1 MQPRYYCV
9 INGSNPKIPGPMQH
23 WLSDGNLSACDLVNY
38 CTKASLF
45 VIVIVESHLNYSY
58 FRACFV
64 CFPSVKEEF
73 TVWLFSLT
81 PQEVLMEAMEN
92 ETWKHSSYVPH
103 YLLRGDPFASRLSKE
118 ADIVAAL
125 YICIIGQ

>member
-1 MQPRYYCV
+1 M
-9 INGSNPKIPGPMQH
+9 KH
-23 WLSDGNLSACDLVNY
+23 WLSDGYLCVCDLVNY
-38 CTKASLF
+38 CTKALLF
-45 VIVIVESHLNYSY
+45 VIVTVESPLNYSY
-58 FRACFV
+58 FQAFLV

-81 PQEVLMEAMEN
+81 PQEVLMEVMEN
-92 ETWKHSSYVPH
+92 ETWTDSSYVPH
-103 YLLRGDPFASRLSKE
+103 YLLRGDPFASRLSRE

>member
-1 MQPRYYCV
+1 MQPCYYCV
-9 INGSNPKIPGPMQH
+9 INGSDPMKH
-23 WLSDGNLSACDLVNY
+23 WLSDGYLCVCDLVNY
-38 CTKASLF
+38 CTKALLF
-45 VIVIVESHLNYSY
+45 VIVTVESPLNYSY
-58 FRACFV
+58 FQAFLV

-81 PQEVLMEAMEN
+81 PQEVLMEVMEN
-92 ETWKHSSYVPH
+92 ETWTDSSYVPH
-103 YLLRGDPFASRLSKE
+103 YLLRGDPFASRLSRE

>member
-1 MQPRYYCV
+1 
-9 INGSNPKIPGPMQH
+9 MQH
-23 WLSDGNLSACDLVNY
+23 WLSDGNLGACDLVNY
-38 CTKASLF
+38 CTKALLF
-45 VIVIVESHLNYSY
+45 VIVIVESPLHDSY
-58 FRACFV
+58 FWAYLL

-81 PQEVLMEAMEN
+81 PQEVLMDVMEN
-92 ETWKHSSYVPH
+92 ETWTHSSYVPH

-118 ADIVAAL
+118 ADIVAAF